1 MSYYVFSVTLII
13 FSLNFLSAENYYRE
27 KSSLMGTD
35 FLIVIDDDN
44 KTLCK
49 KASKEAFGEVVRL
62 NHIFSDYIN
71 DSEISL
77 LSASSYDGDFRNVST
92 DLFKL
97 LIISN
102 QVSEK
107 TQGAFDV
114 TLGPLSRIWRVA
126 RFRNSMPNKQ
136 KLIKQRRL

>member
-1 MSYYVFSVTLII
+1 
-13 FSLNFLSAENYYRE
+13 
-27 KSSLMGTD
+27 MGTD
-35 FLIVIDDDN
+35 FLIVIDEDN

-49 KASKEAFGEVVRL
+49 KPRKKLSEVVEL
-62 NHIFSDYIN
+62 NHIFSDYIK

-97 LIISN
+97 LRISN

-114 TLGPLSRIWRVA
+114 TLGPLSRIWRVS
-126 RFRNSMPNKQ
+126 RFRNLCPINKNFASP
-136 KLIKQRRL
+136 KESWI